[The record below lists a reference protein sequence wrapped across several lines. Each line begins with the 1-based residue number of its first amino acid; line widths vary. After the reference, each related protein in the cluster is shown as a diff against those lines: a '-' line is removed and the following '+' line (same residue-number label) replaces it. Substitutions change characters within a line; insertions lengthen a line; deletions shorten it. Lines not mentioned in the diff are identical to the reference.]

1 MHAVVPNMNGISIC
15 NVVFQ
20 LIFVNKWKQITTYK
34 FLYIA
39 YDLEGHVFLNGLT
52 SPGSGVIQ
60 VVSGQ
65 LNSSLVQAIARKGQN
80 NPDVLGSEQV
90 VNNPGTGWK

>member
-1 MHAVVPNMNGISIC
+1 M
-15 NVVFQ
+15 
-20 LIFVNKWKQITTYK
+20 
-34 FLYIA
+34 
-39 YDLEGHVFLNGLT
+39 NGLT

-90 VNNPGTGWK
+90 VNRLCTSRPDVWTKNLDVIGNVDACVLFEIR